1 MNAWIY
7 VGGMAVLAAGPIV
20 AVVLG
25 NRAFDADE
33 SEPET
38 CTDDTI
44 ELERVTD
51 ANPYLYQQ

>member
-1 MNAWIY
+1 MSAWIY

-25 NRAFDADE
+25 NRAFDADTKP
-33 SEPET
+33 EPET

-51 ANPYLYQQ
+51 ADPYLY

>member
-25 NRAFDADE
+25 SRAFDVVAE
-33 SEPET
+33 PEPET

-44 ELERVTD
+44 QLERVTD
-51 ANPYLYQQ
+51 TDPYLY